1 MSEIS
6 KYDEYKN
13 KLQGV
18 CDANGLVFGLKKEAY
33 PIVLVIRPSG
43 GVGEQMSMLEDADTR
58 GYRSPDAYIAFSYDE
73 DGSVL
78 VDPSGRFQISDAL
91 FSKIKNL
98 FKKLCFFWLMY
109 FFRDVIQKD
118 SLRRGMMP
126 VINEDDADDRGDED
140 EQDDE
145 NDDDAADGEDEDEDA
160 PEDAPEGDIIE
171 AHSEGGESDEEED
184 QSLPLI
190 EQATQIVRAENKATV
205 SLLQRRM
212 AIGYSEASR
221 LIDELEQRG
230 VIGPY
235 NGAEP
240 REVLPFD
247 VPDDEAS

>member
-1 MSEIS
+1 M
-6 KYDEYKN
+6 
-13 KLQGV
+13 LTFGV
-18 CDANGLVFGLKKEAY
+18 DRL
-33 PIVLVIRPSG
+33 
-43 GVGEQMSMLEDADTR
+43 DADAGEHPELARERT
-58 GYRSPDAYIAFSYDE
+58 
-73 DGSVL
+73 
-78 VDPSGRFQISDAL
+78 
-91 FSKIKNL
+91 
-98 FKKLCFFWLMY
+98 
-109 FFRDVIQKD
+109 RDV
-118 SLRRGMMP
+118 LRG
-126 VINEDDADDRGDED
+126 VEDDADDRGDED